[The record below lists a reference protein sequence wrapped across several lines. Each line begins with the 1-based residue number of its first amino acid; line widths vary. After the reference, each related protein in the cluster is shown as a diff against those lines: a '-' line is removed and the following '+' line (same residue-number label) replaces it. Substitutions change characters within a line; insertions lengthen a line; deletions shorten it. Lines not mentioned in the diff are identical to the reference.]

1 MEVFMPPVVI
11 AQTVS
16 ITFNVGEV
24 VTWIVIGLIAGSLAG
39 LIVRGSRFG
48 YITSLIVGLVGA
60 LVGGFLFKVLQIPV
74 SPALENA
81 ITIKWIDIIVAFVGA
96 VIVLLIVG
104 GFYRLRGR

>member
-1 MEVFMPPVVI
+1 MPPVVI

-16 ITFNVGEV
+16 ITFDVGEV

-60 LVGGFLFKVLQIPV
+60 LVGGFLFKVLRIPV
-74 SPALENA
+74 APALEGA
-81 ITIKWIDIIVAFVGA
+81 MTIKWIDIIVAFVGA